1 MSTNKIAL
9 FEIQYVYLYLYL
21 LMPDKYSKSI
31 QTSQANRFGAAR
43 RSARLTGQTTFDV
56 HPLLP
61 LLCMTA
67 VEVDNIP
74 KMHVWKRKKRK
85 QICDTHA
92 TFFIYMD
99 AFFPSVFLST
109 SLGSVIYRPPTDLKY
124 GEVLYERPFRKKYW
138 NIKLKIR
145 VSK

>member
-31 QTSQANRFGAAR
+31 QTSQAKQFWGCPPYWTNNFW
-43 RSARLTGQTTFDV
+43 RSSIMYYV
-56 HPLLP
+56 P

-92 TFFIYMD
+92 TFLIYMG
-99 AFFPSVFLST
+99 AFFQFFCQLS
-109 SLGSVIYRPPTDLKY
+109 
-124 GEVLYERPFRKKYW
+124 
-138 NIKLKIR
+138 
-145 VSK
+145 